1 MYNTYFPLWIIEGTY
16 VCSVL
21 DEFGGDP
28 KDGDTLILYDNMVFA
43 SSTWGDGKY
52 ELEHSF
58 GETRILLSY
67 KENGYRAGVSTY
79 FKRTLFLGNPKIVI
93 NEDLGNYWIKEN
105 LVRKLFDL
113 VSP

>member
-1 MYNTYFPLWIIEGTY
+1 MKKVLFGLLFILCIYMYNTYFPLWIIEGTY

-58 GETRILLSY
+58 
-67 KENGYRAGVSTY
+67 K
-79 FKRTLFLGNPKIVI
+79 
-93 NEDLGNYWIKEN
+93 
-105 LVRKLFDL
+105 
-113 VSP
+113 